1 MLAGGSALAVFAM
14 AAMAIARR
22 EQGEAM
28 VQAPPPRDA
37 IAASL
42 LVQILVTGG
51 MRDDEAMRRV
61 RREGGLAAPITR
73 GIDIANWA
81 EAYARVSGQ
90 PQREMLLELA
100 VRLLADRSEPVPI
113 RQYAAL
119 LDLSFSLGFQTDALA
134 RLRELYGFTY
144 VDHAKDGRPREA
156 DRAGGG
162 APLFVRDSRGEA
174 ELLRVLELDGAPS
187 RQTIMSAYRK
197 LAARHHPDRFFGQP
211 EAMQTAAANRF
222 IEVTRAYESLMN
234 LYRD

>member
-1 MLAGGSALAVFAM
+1 MLVGGSALAAFAL

-22 EQGEAM
+22 EQADS
-28 VQAPPPRDA
+28 VVHAPPPRDA

-42 LVQILVTGG
+42 LVQILMAGG

-61 RREGGLAAPITR
+61 RREGGLAAPVTR
-73 GIDIANWA
+73 GIDVANWG
-81 EAYARVSGQ
+81 EAYARVSDQ
-90 PQREMLLELA
+90 RQRESLLELA
-100 VRLLADRSEPVPI
+100 VRLLAESAEPVPI

-144 VDHAKDGRPREA
+144 VDHAKDGRPRDA
-156 DRAGGG
+156 DRSGGA
-162 APLFVRDSRGEA
+162 APLFARDTRDQA
-174 ELLRVLELDGAPS
+174 ELLRVLELDGSPS

-211 EAMQTAAANRF
+211 EAVQTAAANRF
-222 IEVTRAYESLMN
+222 IEVTQAYESL
-234 LYRD
+234 LAIYRD